1 MRVRYSTYATV
12 NGRNVRSP
20 FTPVTTLA
28 LITGLL
34 LMFGAIFIIVG
45 AAVRSGE
52 NKLKER
58 CTYSVSAEV
67 VRMAT
72 NRDDLVSPVY
82 KYVYEDNTYTFQS
95 NSYSNKPPYEVG
107 DTASLMIDP
116 GDPETAYSPKDKSAS
131 MLSKIFIILG
141 GGICAV
147 AVMVC
152 SILSFIFYQAKKQ
165 GADLEHDMYFDSN
178 NIRKDGF

>member
-1 MRVRYSTYATV
+1 
-12 NGRNVRSP
+12 
-20 FTPVTTLA
+20 
-28 LITGLL
+28 
-34 LMFGAIFIIVG
+34 
-45 AAVRSGE
+45 
-52 NKLKER
+52 
-58 CTYSVSAEV
+58 
-67 VRMAT
+67 
-72 NRDDLVSPVY
+72 
-82 KYVYEDNTYTFQS
+82 
-95 NSYSNKPPYEVG
+95 
-107 DTASLMIDP
+107 MIDP
-116 GDPETAYSPKDKSAS
+116 GAPETAYSPKDKSAS